1 MDIRVES
8 ERLMIADSEA
18 RNRFEDMLQSLDTA
32 VEKTVPSFSDPIVIV
47 RSNGRHPVIIT
58 VLPQLLAKR
67 NQVPIAFAILIFVFL
82 EQRPSPPTSLLT
94 KIFGLTPAEARLAAR
109 LAKS

>member
-1 MDIRVES
+1 VDIRVES

-47 RSNGRHPVIIT
+47 RSNGRHPVIVT

-67 NQVPIAFAILIFVFL
+67 NQGPIAFAILIFVFL